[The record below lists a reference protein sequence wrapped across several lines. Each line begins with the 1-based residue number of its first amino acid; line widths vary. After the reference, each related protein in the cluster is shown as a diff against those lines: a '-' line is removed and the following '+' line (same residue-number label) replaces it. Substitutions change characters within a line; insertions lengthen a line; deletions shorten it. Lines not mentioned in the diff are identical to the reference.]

1 MKKTALVTGG
11 GRGIGA
17 AVSEKLA
24 RSGYHVYINYHH
36 SEARAKDLADR
47 LCREGLEAEA
57 VCCDVTDGEAVG
69 EMISRIAEKSGID
82 VLVNN
87 AGVSHYAMIQDVTD
101 AEWDRVFDI
110 NVKGTFHA
118 CREAAK
124 AMYWKRSGRI
134 INISSMWGI
143 CGASC
148 ESVYSASKA
157 AVIGFTKSLAKELA
171 PADIT
176 VNCVAPGATETDMM
190 KELPEEAVELLKEET
205 PLGRLAS
212 PEEIA
217 ETVAFLASDA
227 AGFLTGQV
235 ISPNGGLVI

>member
-1 MKKTALVTGG
+1 
-11 GRGIGA
+11 
-17 AVSEKLA
+17 
-24 RSGYHVYINYHH
+24 
-36 SEARAKDLADR
+36 
-47 LCREGLEAEA
+47 
-57 VCCDVTDGEAVG
+57 
-69 EMISRIAEKSGID
+69 
-82 VLVNN
+82 
-87 AGVSHYAMIQDVTD
+87 
-101 AEWDRVFDI
+101 
-110 NVKGTFHA
+110 
-118 CREAAK
+118 
-124 AMYWKRSGRI
+124 MYWKRSGRI